1 MLPLS
6 PTWIQPCTDSATG
19 GDGRLETEAASLCMS
34 SSESLRFERPP
45 FIHTRRS
52 SYAFV
57 NEPSSVG
64 VFAKSLH
71 LVALGWI
78 VSLGYLWLSLR
89 QTFVLD
95 LRTILLAIVPLLF
108 VEGLAWSTTRWSEWT
123 PGRLQYEAEWRRAF
137 WWSLLPNLLLLA
149 ALLLTA

>member
-1 MLPLS
+1 
-6 PTWIQPCTDSATG
+6 
-19 GDGRLETEAASLCMS
+19 MS
-34 SSESLRFERPP
+34 SSESLRFERRQS
-45 FIHTRRS
+45 INARRS
-52 SYAFV
+52 SYASV
-57 NEPSSVG
+57 NDSSSVG

-78 VSLGYLWLSLR
+78 ASLGYLWFSLR

-108 VEGLAWSTTRWSEWT
+108 IEAIAWSATRWSEWT

-149 ALLLTA
+149 ALMASA